1 MGKRGP
7 EKQYNDRL
15 DIVLPGKLKLKLFS
29 AAKRQS
35 KTVSQ
40 YVRELV
46 DQALGK
52 AE

>member
-7 EKQYNDRL
+7 EKQHNGRL

-29 AAKRQS
+29 VAKKQG

-46 DQALGK
+46 EQALDK
-52 AE
+52 PQ